1 MNKKTTLSA
10 PVQQDAIPVGTIY
23 VHEHAIHDIGHIA
36 HLEARELEK
45 YEPESTSVLSV
56 RWKTLRI

>member
-56 RWKTLRI
+56 R